1 MNTWIYPVGNK
12 VYTFKLKD
20 DTELD
25 LNIESFKE
33 NLLKNKLPSKFWWH
47 VRNNYT
53 DVKEEDE
60 IYLYATQ
67 RNKKY
72 GKYGIIGYAKV
83 VGKRICEEDM
93 ENNIKKRKEI
103 ELELNVL
110 ESKKFVKNPLYLPSG
125 ICHIPMSP
133 LGKVSKE
140 CKDYILEREA

>member
-1 MNTWIYPVGNK
+1 MNTWIYPIGNK

-33 NLLKNKLPSKFWWH
+33 NLLNNKLPSKFWWH

-67 RNKKY
+67 RNKE
-72 GKYGIIGYAKV
+72 YGIIGYAKV
-83 VGKRICEEDM
+83 VKKRICEEDI

-103 ELELNVL
+103 ALELNVL
-110 ESKKFVKNPLYLPSG
+110 QSKKFVKNPLHLPSD

-140 CKDYILEREA
+140 CKDYILERED